1 MRLERLE
8 VGGFGRLRDLR
19 LDLAPRVTVLWG
31 ANEAGKSTVHRAVR
45 VALYGIGAGGPGR
58 AVERSDWVR
67 WQPWDAG
74 SYGLALT
81 YGLRDGRRYRV
92 ARRLEDREQVVQVQE
107 IGGREVTD
115 RFRSGRLVVPGQVH
129 LGIDEAVF
137 CATACLGED
146 GLRPDAPDAAA
157 QRADRLQEAIQRL
170 ADSASRAT
178 AAEALGRLR
187 QAMDRVGT
195 EARSRSPL
203 GLATARLRRVE
214 GELARARERT
224 EATAREM
231 DRLSGLERTAA
242 AAAARRNECE
252 GEWLAGRLAVLG
264 ATRRALAAGQE
275 EAARLETITETWRS
289 FAVFPVECE
298 ERVIALGGELRQ
310 LEEVSSEAQR
320 RWNDARERLRAAE
333 RRRVEISTAIRAL
346 GRVPRLERDD
356 LALARRLEAEVA
368 AEGAV
373 ARRAEELRTAE
384 ARATALGRE
393 IAATGLA
400 CIAPG
405 EIDSLGPLV
414 ATAAT
419 GPQRR
424 RLRPLQRGT
433 GAVGALAA
441 LAAVAVGHARVAGL
455 ILGAALVAIA
465 VTLLVERFAGGPAQ
479 AARRQLAHRCPGLD
493 LTEEALRRATG
504 RIPDLR
510 RLHADRQRQELLVEA
525 GRDEMETATARI
537 AELSARCLQLAAR
550 IPIEVPAP
558 PGGAAEQ
565 AGAGGLLGRA
575 RQALT
580 AIAAAED
587 AARRRA
593 ELEAEDAQ
601 LAREESAGRELR
613 EDAERKATAR
623 GELADELA
631 GHLRRAGLPAD
642 PDTARAVAAFRQ
654 GASTRRQFEG
664 ARDRLDE
671 VRRRLAA
678 MGAGDERAL
687 VRQATQ
693 LEQELRRRGGD
704 PEAAAKGTP
713 RDATALR
720 HLEITA
726 ERARELAAST
736 LNEASG
742 LRERLRGMFDSL
754 PSIADL
760 EDERAACLVVRDR
773 ALRQLEALRRASALI
788 EESARRVHREVA
800 PRLAAS
806 VAGRFA
812 LLTEGAYDEVH
823 VDPERFAVRLHSRG
837 RPDLVPVEHVSH
849 GTRDQVGLLLRLAL
863 TEVLGEAGE
872 PVPLLLDDPLLSADP
887 RRRRTAVEF
896 LLRLSADTQVLLT
909 TADPTVA
916 EQVAASGI
924 DGCVAVNLDELTAR
938 RGVRIA

>member
-1 MRLERLE
+1 MRLERLD
-8 VGGFGRLRDLR
+8 VAGFGRLRDLR
-19 LDLAPRVTVLWG
+19 LDLAPRMTVLWG

-45 VALYGIGAGGPGR
+45 VALYGIAAGGPGR

-81 YGLRDGRRYRV
+81 YALGDGRRYRV
-92 ARRLEDREQVVQVQE
+92 ARRLEEREQVAQVQL
-107 IGGREVTD
+107 IGGRDVTD
-115 RFRSGRLVVPGQVH
+115 RLRSGRLVLPGLVH

-195 EARSRSPL
+195 EGRSRSPL
-203 GLATARLRRVE
+203 GAATTRLRRVE
-214 GELARARERT
+214 AELLRARERT
-224 EATAREM
+224 DSTAREM
-231 DRLSGLERTAA
+231 ERLATLERTAA
-242 AAAARRNECE
+242 AAAARRSECE
-252 GEWLAGRLAVLG
+252 REWLTGRLAVLG
-264 ATRRALAAGQE
+264 ATRRALAIAQE
-275 EAARLETITETWRS
+275 EAGRLETLTETWRG
-289 FAVFPVECE
+289 FANFPVECE
-298 ERVIALGGELRQ
+298 ERVTALGGELRQ
-310 LEEVSSEAQR
+310 LEEVAGQAQR
-320 RWNDARERLRAAE
+320 RWNDARERIRAAE
-333 RRRVEISTAIRAL
+333 RRRAEIATSIRAL
-346 GRVPRLERDD
+346 GRVPRLDRDD
-356 LALARRLEAEVA
+356 LEQARALAAEVA

-373 ARRAEELRTAE
+373 ARRAEELHTAE
-384 ARATALGRE
+384 ARAAGLRRE

-400 CIAPG
+400 CIPPG
-405 EIDSLGPLV
+405 DLDAVGPLI
-414 ATAAT
+414 ATAST

-441 LAAVAVGHARVAGL
+441 LGALAASHGRVAGA
-455 ILGAALVAIA
+455 ILLAALGVIA
-465 VTLLVERFAGGPAQ
+465 VSLLVERFAGGTAQ
-479 AARRQLAHRCPGLD
+479 AARRQLSQRCPGLD
-493 LTEEALRRATG
+493 LTEEGLRRATG
-504 RIPDLR
+504 RLPDLR

-525 GRDEMETATARI
+525 GRAELETATARI
-537 AELSARCLQLAAR
+537 AELTGRCLQLAAR
-550 IPIEVPAP
+550 IPVEVAA
-558 PGGAAEQ
+558 PGGPAELAA
-565 AGAGGLLGRA
+565 ADGLLGRA
-575 RQALT
+575 RQAL
-580 AIAAAED
+580 AAVAAAED
-587 AARRRA
+587 AGRRRA
-593 ELEAEDAQ
+593 ELETEDAQ

-613 EDAERKATAR
+613 DEAERTAAAR
-623 GELADELA
+623 TELADELA
-631 GHLRRAGLPAD
+631 GHLDDAGLPVE

-654 GASTRRQFEG
+654 GAATRRQFEA

-671 VRRRLAA
+671 VRRRQTA

-687 VRQATQ
+687 ARQAAQ
-693 LEQELRRRGGD
+693 LEKELSRRGGD
-704 PEAAAKGTP
+704 PGAAAQAKP
-713 RDATALR
+713 LDATALR
-720 HLEITA
+720 HLEIAA
-726 ERARELAAST
+726 ERARDAAASA

-742 LRERLRGMFDSL
+742 LRERLRGLLDSL

-760 EDERAACLVVRDR
+760 EDERAACMVVRER

-788 EESARRVHREVA
+788 EDSARRVHREVA

-806 VAGRFA
+806 VAGRLA

-837 RPDLVPVEHVSH
+837 RPDLIPVEHVSH

-872 PVPLLLDDPLLSADP
+872 PVPLLLDDPLLSSDP

-909 TADPTVA
+909 TADPAVA
-916 EQVAASGI
+916 EQVASSGV
-924 DGCVAVNLDELTAR
+924 DGCTAVDLDEVTTR